1 MITKVEG
8 SEELLLSSISYLYAS
23 EEPNFLQKHHV
34 IFPMPTSTDHSFRS
48 RLFSREREM
57 ARPKRARDDFFF
69 SNFTINSTV

>member
-1 MITKVEG
+1 M
-8 SEELLLSSISYLYAS
+8 YAS

-57 ARPKRARDDFFF
+57 ARPKRARDDFF
-69 SNFTINSTV
+69 SQTSLSTVLSKILLQCN